1 MKSVSDFS
9 IPKYKE
15 VNKINN
21 QLYYEGTINE
31 ATFRYL
37 SSLAEFLNSEEH
49 QENPQEMHD
58 VLSSVDTLRSDFEN
72 TFKLCMKDENFNW
85 EEFLNIL
92 KIEETTKYKN
102 WQEFMVDINF
112 EIMFSVLRG
121 DLQKGFKEWI
131 TEELFEFLPLRSFE
145 EQIATSLK
153 FYLKPNK
160 YKETISFPKELDEF
174 DTNIVDIF
182 LYLEKNLGIEYLAE
196 IAFDQGYSVAKVK
209 DRFLNIYQKKEF

>member
-1 MKSVSDFS
+1 MKPVSYFS
-9 IPKYKE
+9 IPKYEE

-21 QLYYEGTINE
+21 QLYYEGTINK

-37 SSLAEFLNSEEH
+37 SSIAEFLNSEEH
-49 QENPQEMHD
+49 QEKPQEMHD
-58 VLSSVDTLRSDFEN
+58 VLSSVDSLRSAFED

-92 KIEETTKYKN
+92 KIEENTKYKN

-174 DTNIVDIF
+174 DTNVVDIF
-182 LYLEKNLGIEYLAE
+182 LYLEKNLGIEYIAE

>member
-102 WQEFMVDINF
+102 WQLFMVDINF

-121 DLQKGFKEWI
+121 DLKKGFKQWI

-145 EQIATSLK
+145 EQIEKSLN
-153 FYLKPNK
+153 FYLKPKK

-174 DTNIVDIF
+174 DSNIVNIF
-182 LYLEKNLGIEYLAE
+182 LYIEKNLGTEYIAE

-209 DRFLNIYQKKEF
+209 DRFLKIYQKKEF

>member
-49 QENPQEMHD
+49 QEKPQEMHD

-92 KIEETTKYKN
+92 KIEENTKYKN

-182 LYLEKNLGIEYLAE
+182 LYLEKNLGIEYIAE

>member
-92 KIEETTKYKN
+92 KIEENTKYKN

-182 LYLEKNLGIEYLAE
+182 LYLEKNLGIEYIAE

>member
-1 MKSVSDFS
+1 MKPVSYFS
-9 IPKYKE
+9 IPKYEE

-21 QLYYEGTINE
+21 QLYYEGTINK

-37 SSLAEFLNSEEH
+37 SSIAEFLNSEEH
-49 QENPQEMHD
+49 QEKPQEMHD

-145 EQIATSLK
+145 EQIAKSLK

-174 DTNIVDIF
+174 DTNVVDIF
-182 LYLEKNLGIEYLAE
+182 LYLEKNLGIEYIAE

>member
-1 MKSVSDFS
+1 MRPVSDFS

-15 VNKINN
+15 INKINN

-37 SSLAEFLNSEEH
+37 SSIAEFLNTEEH
-49 QENPQEMHD
+49 QEKPQEMHD
-58 VLSSVDTLRSDFEN
+58 VLSSVDSLRSDFEN

-121 DLQKGFKEWI
+121 DLKKGFKQWI
-131 TEELFEFLPLRSFE
+131 TEELFEFLPLSSFE
-145 EQIATSLK
+145 EQIEKSLK
-153 FYLKPNK
+153 FYLKPKK
-160 YKETISFPKELDEF
+160 YKETISPPKELDEF
-174 DTNIVDIF
+174 DSNIVNIF
-182 LYLEKNLGIEYLAE
+182 LYLEKNLGTEYIAE